1 MEKYFCYSNRHS
13 FKVEVAQPFT
23 DINLHRL
30 LKLERK
36 HAMTMSTKLCFCNS
50 DKYDNIV
57 NFTKGM
63 TLIQP
68 VELYIALFLSQLYQI
83 YQTVLHVLY
92 VFCVLWQMSNF
103 VHGLFVYS
111 PVSE

>member
-1 MEKYFCYSNRHS
+1 M
-13 FKVEVAQPFT
+13 EVAQPFT

-68 VELYIALFLSQLYQI
+68 VELHIALFLSQLYQI
-83 YQTVLHVLY
+83 YQTVLHVCILCTLAN
-92 VFCVLWQMSNF
+92 VKLCARPVC
-103 VHGLFVYS
+103 LF
-111 PVSE
+111 PRQ